1 MGVRCSQG
9 PAQVRGAVPCAN
21 TQSCHHPLTNSSSI
35 PPHTHTH
42 IRAHTHIHTH
52 IRAHALSPSQV
63 IPVSKVSQNYSPDSS
78 YTACLHEVSGLFL
91 LVPRFATLPRF
102 ATHHCVP
109 MMCQRRGRHVLP
121 LAAQQHVL
129 PLAVYVSLLTHLHL
143 LSVRSTRLLGYALPT
158 RSTRSA
164 RRSLWE
170 TQTFA
175 SEICGPPPLAR
186 TLSRSHRRFTP
197 IFFTCTVSLLCVP
210 LLMSSPPFRFALIP
224 SRCRVFSSKLFL
236 ALVRSPV
243 PLSRPLISRPSTGS
257 RSSLERADE
266 PYPHRLVPPDL
277 TRMWHFRMGCR
288 NTSLGHSARGAS
300 SPARWIK
307 ADAMSSTLWA
317 GYGFLPRSCSWPS
330 PIRSSRA
337 GLGAYSIVRVLVLR
351 LLAGWVG

>member
-1 MGVRCSQG
+1 MSSS
-9 PAQVRGAVPCAN
+9 P
-21 TQSCHHPLTNSSSI
+21 TNSSSI
-35 PPHTHTH
+35 PP
-42 IRAHTHIHTH
+42 HTHIHTH

-109 MMCQRRGRHVLP
+109 MMCQRRWRHVLP

-129 PLAVYVSLLTHLHL
+129 PLAVYASLLTHLHL

-197 IFFTCTVSLLCVP
+197 IFFTCTVSLVCFPSSCHP
-210 LLMSSPPFRFALIP
+210 LLFALPLFLHDAVSSRRNCSSRLFAHPFR
-224 SRCRVFSSKLFL
+224 SL
-236 ALVRSPV
+236 A
-243 PLSRPLISRPSTGS
+243 
-257 RSSLERADE
+257 RSSHDRLQDHVQAWRER
-266 PYPHRLVPPDL
+266 
-277 TRMWHFRMGCR
+277 
-288 NTSLGHSARGAS
+288 TSHTHIV
-300 SPARWIK
+300 W
-307 ADAMSSTLWA
+307 
-317 GYGFLPRSCSWPS
+317 FLRT
-330 PIRSSRA
+330 
-337 GLGAYSIVRVLVLR
+337 
-351 LLAGWVG
+351 